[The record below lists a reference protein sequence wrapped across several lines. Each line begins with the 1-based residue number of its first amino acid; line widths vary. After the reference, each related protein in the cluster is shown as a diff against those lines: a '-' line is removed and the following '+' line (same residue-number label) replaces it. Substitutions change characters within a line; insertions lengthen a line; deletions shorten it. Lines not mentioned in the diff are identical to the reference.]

1 MKRDY
6 RDEFR
11 RWKDAELIDADLK
24 AELKVMEAEL
34 SMGNQFL

>member
-11 RWKDAELIDADLK
+11 RWKDAELIDAYLK

-34 SMGNQFL
+34 SMVNQFL